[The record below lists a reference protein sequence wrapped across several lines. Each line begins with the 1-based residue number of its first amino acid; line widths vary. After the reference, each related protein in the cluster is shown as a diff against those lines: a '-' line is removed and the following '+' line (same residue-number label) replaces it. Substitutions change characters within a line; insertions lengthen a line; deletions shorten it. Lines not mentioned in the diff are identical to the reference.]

1 MTTPQDTINTPQ
13 QSSSQKIAVDTVG
26 HSARQADSN
35 EHWIARVVRQMQG
48 CSPSKI
54 DSVIQANLPPRK
66 IRWSQ
71 RPDTLCIPGLE
82 GRLPY
87 AVDSLKWEYDP
98 GFFRG
103 NALMHPEL
111 PPLQHRVTPK
121 PLTQPYPHYDS
132 ILGMIILC
140 FALLSLLIN
149 YTRDFLQIRGK
160 DFFYTAN
167 SNDFPSN
174 DKATPPA
181 LAVPITYL
189 LLCATGS
196 LFALHY
202 AQSTY
207 GLRFCP
213 IPLHALLATYA
224 GCVALMFVAK
234 RLLSAFINWIFFD
247 KGSRQLWRVEY
258 NFLLTVETITL
269 LPIVAM
275 GFCFDM
281 QAKTVL
287 TAGLAIVAVVKI
299 LLLYKAFEIFIPK
312 FYGILHLLS
321 YLCAL
326 EIIPFLALWV
336 ALQEITEH
344 LTITF

>member
-1 MTTPQDTINTPQ
+1 MDT
-13 QSSSQKIAVDTVG
+13 AV
-26 HSARQADSN
+26 HSARQTDSN
-35 EHWIARVVRQMQG
+35 GYWIARVVRQMQG

-87 AVDSLKWEYDP
+87 SVDSLKWEYDP
-98 GFFRG
+98 GFFKG
-103 NALMHPEL
+103 NDLMHPEL
-111 PPLQHRVTPK
+111 PLLQHGITPK
-121 PLTQPYPHYDS
+121 PLAQPYPHYAS

-149 YTRDFLQIRGK
+149 YTRNFLRIRSR

-167 SNDFPSN
+167 SNDFLTN

-181 LAVPITYL
+181 IAVPVTYL
-189 LLCATGS
+189 LLCAIGS

-207 GLRFCP
+207 DLLFCP

-224 GCVALMFVAK
+224 GCVAMMFVAK
-234 RLLSAFINWIFFD
+234 RLLSGFINWIFFD
-247 KGSRQLWRVEY
+247 KGSRQLWRLDY
-258 NFLLTVETITL
+258 NFLLIAETCIL
-269 LPIVAM
+269 LPVVAI

-281 QAKTVL
+281 PAKTIWV
-287 TAGLAIVAVVKI
+287 TGLVAVSAVKL

-312 FYGILHLLS
+312 FYGVLHLLS

-326 EIIPFLALWV
+326 EIIPFLALWIT
-336 ALQEITEH
+336 LQAITEH
-344 LTITF
+344 LIITY